1 MLGKRT
7 YTKSRGKPRGGGIP
21 LHPVRGDTAPVWIGE
36 PLPRGRHKLSPEAV
50 RASQRARLVRAMTE
64 LVGRQGYEAT
74 TVPQVVS
81 AARVSAATFYR
92 FFTDKTDCFLAV
104 CDEAVDEILDR
115 LMAVDTEDWLVALH
129 RGVDVYLHWFQ
140 DQPALTRAYLVE
152 LPIAGARA
160 AAQRDTAYDRFR
172 AVFADL
178 AHRARAENPALPPL
192 SPVALTVVVIA
203 PTEVVA
209 EQVRRG
215 NTATLTSLHDEIVGV
230 IVKLLADDETA
241 QRALALEG
249 WAREL
254 SAESP

>member
-1 MLGKRT
+1 
-7 YTKSRGKPRGGGIP
+7 
-21 LHPVRGDTAPVWIGE
+21 VVGDTAPVWIGE

-50 RASQRARLVRAMTE
+50 RESQRTRLVRAMTE

-81 AARVSAATFYR
+81 SARVSAATFYR

-104 CDEAVDEILDR
+104 CDEAVAEILDR
-115 LMAVDTEDWLVALH
+115 LMAVDMGDWLVALH

-140 DQPALTRAYLVE
+140 DQPALTRAYLLE

-160 AAQRDTAYDRFR
+160 AAQRDAAYDRFR
-172 AVFADL
+172 TVFAEL
-178 AHRARAENPALPPL
+178 ARRARVEDPELPPL
-192 SPVALTVVVIA
+192 SAVALSVAVIA

-215 NTATLTSLHDEIVGV
+215 NTSTLTSLHDDIVGV

-241 QRALALEG
+241 RRALALEG
-249 WAREL
+249 WEQAL
-254 SAESP
+254 SAESTS